1 MKNRYSSTIF
11 IFLKSKC
18 CEFCQ
23 SSQVAKAENIK
34 KNFQKV
40 NFLLNHNPKNYFNE
54 KSQDP
59 KKKNL
64 YKNGNSFKLKNKI
77 LHLLVISF
85 KNKKS
90 IFGFHVQRIESDAFS
105 FWNIYK
111 DVLRKQILKHA
122 KFTNNL
128 DNGFGKVYPT
138 KLV

>member
-1 MKNRYSSTIF
+1 MFN
-11 IFLKSKC
+11 FLKSKC
-18 CEFCQ
+18 CEFRQ

-34 KNFQKV
+34 ICFQKV

-54 KSQDP
+54 KRQDLI
-59 KKKNL
+59 KKSL
-64 YKNGNSFKLKNKI
+64 YKNEYAFKKSFKLKNQI
-77 LHLLVISF
+77 LDLLVISF

-111 DVLRKQILKHA
+111 DVLKKQIAKNP

-138 KLV
+138 KLI

>member
-1 MKNRYSSTIF
+1 MFN
-11 IFLKSKC
+11 FLKSMY
-18 CEFCQ
+18 CEFRQ

-64 YKNGNSFKLKNKI
+64 YKNGNSFKLKNQI
-77 LHLLVISF
+77 LDLLGISF

-90 IFGFHVQRIESDAFS
+90 IFCFPLQRIESDTFS

-111 DVLRKQILKHA
+111 DVQRKQIPKNA
-122 KFTNNL
+122 KLTKNL
-128 DNGFGKVYPT
+128 DNRFGKVYST